1 MELTIDD
8 RTIEANR
15 GESVL
20 QAALRHGIEIPH
32 FCYHPLPV
40 DRRQLPHLS
49 RQGRRRPQADAR
61 VQPVGRPEHE
71 GVDGRARGRA
81 AHGSR

>member
-1 MELTIDD
+1 MEITIDD

-32 FCYHPLPV
+32 FCYHPRLL
-40 DRRQLPHLS
+40 DRRQLPHLP
-49 RQGRRRPQADAR
+49 RQGRRRPEADAR
-61 VQPVGRPEHE
+61 VQPVGR
-71 GVDGRARGRA
+71 RRT
-81 AHGSR
+81 